1 MASPARGDTIRS
13 RACTAPARILPA
25 GATFAATF
33 AATGRR
39 GHGRT
44 GTVRVRRR
52 ILRAGQVLPSCVQ
65 HDARPRRGRLCRTCA
80 AALDMIR
87 DVALRQRTRTDEA
100 TEVSRSRTA
109 ITTAGR
115 KRTEVIGLRLTGAT
129 RLACAD
135 DVARG
140 TRSGYQ
146 LKVSILSRI
155 HVSMAVLDMRRAWL
169 MPTTGCGCATSAR

>member
-25 GATFAATF
+25 GATFAATV

-39 GHGRT
+39 GHGRS
-44 GTVRVRRR
+44 GTDRVGGC
-52 ILRAGQVLPSCVQ
+52 IKRAGQVLSSYVQ

-80 AALDMIR
+80 AALDMMQ

-100 TEVSRSRTA
+100 TEVSRSRTV
-109 ITTAGR
+109 ITTVGR

-129 RLACAD
+129 RSGCAD

-140 TRSGYQ
+140 SRSGSRV
-146 LKVSILSRI
+146 KVSILSRI
-155 HVSMAVLDMRRAWL
+155 HVSMALLDS
-169 MPTTGCGCATSAR
+169 CGLRG

>member
-1 MASPARGDTIRS
+1 MPSPARGDTIRS

-33 AATGRR
+33 AASGRR

-44 GTVRVRRR
+44 GTDRVGES
-52 ILRAGQVLPSCVQ
+52 IKRAGQVLSSCVQ

-80 AALDMIR
+80 AALDMMQ

-109 ITTAGR
+109 ITTVGR

-129 RLACAD
+129 RLGCAD

-140 TRSGYQ
+140 SWSGYQ
-146 LKVSILSRI
+146 VKVSILSRI
-155 HVSMAVLDMRRAWL
+155 RVYMALLDMWLAWL
-169 MPTTGCGCATSAR
+169 MSTTGSGCAMSA